1 LGGLSKIVASV
12 ATYPYQVIKSKL
24 QQRESELEHKRY
36 RGMIDCVVKIWKS
49 QGFIGFF
56 RGLMPNILKVVPS
69 SALTFL
75 VYEETMKILRS
86 SMTPQP

>member
-1 LGGLSKIVASV
+1 MLGGVSKIVASV

-24 QQRESELEHKRY
+24 QQREAELEHHRY
-36 RGMIDCVVKIWKS
+36 RGMIDCGMKIWKS

-75 VYEETMKILRS
+75 VYEETMKILRDS
-86 SMTPQP
+86 SATP